1 MDVDF
6 WGQDVLSILL
16 PGTAEPKVCKKIFLS
31 WSVCPLGFSGEK
43 DFKKQEGC
51 YVVQYRP

>member
-16 PGTAEPKVCKKIFLS
+16 PGTAEPKVCKKNFFVLVSMSI
-31 WSVCPLGFSGEK
+31 GFQRG
-43 DFKKQEGC
+43 KKF
-51 YVVQYRP
+51 